1 MEYIAPLAKLI
12 DSFASLPGIGK
23 KSAARLAFYVLNMN
37 DNDAFEIA
45 ESIVQ
50 AKKNIKYC
58 PICKNLTDVQPCAIC
73 SSARRDKSIICVVES
88 PKDVLAIEKTNEFK
102 GLYHVLHGVI
112 SPIDGIGPEDIYIKD
127 LLTRITPDVKEVIVA
142 TNLTIEGEA
151 TALYIS
157 RLLSPMH
164 IKVSR
169 IANGIPVGGDLEY
182 TDEITL
188 SRALEARREI
198 N

>member
-23 KSAARLAFYVLNMN
+23 KSAARLAFHILNIS
-37 DNDAFEIA
+37 DDEAFEIA
-45 ESIVQ
+45 DSIVQ

-58 PICKNLTDVQPCAIC
+58 PICKNLTDTQPCAIC
-73 SSARRDKSIICVVES
+73 TGTRRDRSVICVVES
-88 PKDVLAIEKTNEFK
+88 PKDVLAIEKTNEYK

-112 SPIDGIGPEDIYIKD
+112 SPIDGIGPEDIYIKE
-127 LLTRITPDVKEVIVA
+127 LIARITPEVKEVIA
-142 TNLTIEGEA
+142 AMNLTVEGEA

-157 RLLSPMH
+157 RLLSPMN

-182 TDEITL
+182 ADELTL
-188 SRALEARREI
+188 SKALEARREI
-198 N
+198 

>member
-157 RLLSPMH
+157 RLLSPMR